1 VISMVWQMLSL
12 DSFTRQFMV
21 LNTNQS
27 LSEADKN
34 KKVINHNQV
43 KTWFGYIA
51 FTECRKQYE
60 SGRKLKRNMLWK
72 SQEKIDK
79 EALVRKLKRRK
90 VDKQHARLQTL
101 HWLIEQQ
108 FIEGGVTLSSQLN
121 STSATNANLV
131 RLCVALNNI
140 FTHKKGDEKYSLP
153 DFMHKLERKKD
164 SLNQESQTFK
174 QADTLLRRLKTEYQ
188 QITEKAAEYA
198 TKVKGA
204 TALDKAG
211 WNLAEDFDPDV
222 V

>member
-1 VISMVWQMLSL
+1 MVWQMLSL

-27 LSEADKN
+27 LSEAEKN

-79 EALVRKLKRRK
+79 EALVRKLKKRK
-90 VDKQHARLQTL
+90 ADKRHARLQTL

-108 FIEGGVTLSSQLN
+108 FIEGGATLSSQLN

-153 DFMHKLERKKD
+153 DFIQKLENRLA
-164 SLNQESQTFK
+164 SLDRESPTFK
-174 QADTLLRRLKTEYQ
+174 HADTLLRRLKTEHQ
-188 QITEKAAEYA
+188 NITEKAAEYA

>member
-1 VISMVWQMLSL
+1 MVWHMLSL
-12 DSFTRQFMV
+12 DSFTRQFTV
-21 LNTNQS
+21 LNIKENV
-27 LSEADKN
+27 SESEKN
-34 KKVINHNQV
+34 KQVINHNQV

-60 SGRKLKRNMLWK
+60 SGRKLKRIMLWK
-72 SQEKIDK
+72 SQEKTDK
-79 EALVRKLKRRK
+79 ETQVRKFKRRK
-90 VDKQHARLQTL
+90 VDKRHARLQTL

-108 FIEGGVTLSSQLN
+108 FIEGGATLSSQLN
-121 STSATNANLV
+121 SVSATNANLV

-153 DFMHKLERKKD
+153 DFMQKLEKKQN

-211 WNLAEDFDPDV
+211 WNLAENFDTDV